1 MYWCSSAES
10 EKFVK
15 SIEDASEKVKLAG
28 PNPVNLEQS
37 ESTEKKLEKIT
48 TP

>member
-15 SIEDASEKVKLAG
+15 SVEDAYGKVIRAG
-28 PNPVNLEQS
+28 LNPINMID
-37 ESTEKKLEKIT
+37 EKKKIT
-48 TP
+48 IPVE